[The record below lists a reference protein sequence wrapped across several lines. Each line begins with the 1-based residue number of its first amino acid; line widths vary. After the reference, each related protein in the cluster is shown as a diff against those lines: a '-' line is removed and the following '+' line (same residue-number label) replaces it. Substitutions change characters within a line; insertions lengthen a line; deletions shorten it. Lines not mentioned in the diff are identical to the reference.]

1 MYKIFTETRK
11 RRFLMRISI
20 IYMLLLIGGFQLVLA
35 SNTRGQGLE
44 EIMVTIDRAEKN
56 LELLLKDIELQ
67 TDLTFAYMPSDVMR
81 YKNIV
86 LQPGKQSVK
95 NALDHAF
102 QKTELNYR
110 YVENSI
116 ILFPEPVKK
125 SSPNE
130 DHAVLRSA
138 SNHRMNRKEDVVVPA
153 LIYSSRSEEH
163 TSELQSRG
171 HLVCRLLL

>member
-81 YKNIV
+81 YKNI
-86 LQPGKQSVK
+86 
-95 NALDHAF
+95 
-102 QKTELNYR
+102 
-110 YVENSI
+110 
-116 ILFPEPVKK
+116 
-125 SSPNE
+125 
-130 DHAVLRSA
+130 
-138 SNHRMNRKEDVVVPA
+138 
-153 LIYSSRSEEH
+153 RSEERRVGK
-163 TSELQSRG
+163 E
-171 HLVCRLLL
+171 CRYRV